1 MYAFYLY
8 KQIKCGEDYIKK
20 DLNQKREKLKTKLF
34 NIKQI
39 SMYSQILFNLIFV
52 FCPIKNS
59 S

>member
-1 MYAFYLY
+1 MYVFYLY
-8 KQIKCGEDYIKK
+8 KQIKCGEDYTKK

-34 NIKQI
+34 FTKQS
-39 SMYSQILFNLIFV
+39 SMYLQVLFNFIFV